1 MSHEIELK
9 LALGP
14 EGPDALRRHPLLAE
28 QAPTAQ
34 RLGNT
39 YFDTPEGDLEAARMA
54 LRLRRIDGRT
64 LQTVKT
70 SGEGG
75 GGLSRRGEW
84 EWEVPGPE
92 LDLAGL
98 AGLPPAATLGR
109 GVLSRLRPR
118 FTTDFHRES
127 WQLTHAGAR
136 VEVALDEGEILAD
149 GRRVAIRELELELKA
164 GEPEA
169 LWSLAEALAESVPL
183 RPADTSKAA
192 RGGALLRGTWT
203 LPEGVAL
210 SAWLQRAVV
219 ALDALAD
226 TGEARWREA
235 ARDALGGLAEASG
248 GETGEAA
255 RRLAEG
261 LNRADW
267 LAPPFGLDF
276 LRLARRLPADRP
288 LG

>member
-28 QAPTAQ
+28 QAPTAR

-98 AGLPPAATLGR
+98 AGLPPATLGR
-109 GVLSRLRPR
+109 GVLPRLRPR
-118 FTTDFHRES
+118 FTTDFRRES

-164 GEPEA
+164 GAPEA